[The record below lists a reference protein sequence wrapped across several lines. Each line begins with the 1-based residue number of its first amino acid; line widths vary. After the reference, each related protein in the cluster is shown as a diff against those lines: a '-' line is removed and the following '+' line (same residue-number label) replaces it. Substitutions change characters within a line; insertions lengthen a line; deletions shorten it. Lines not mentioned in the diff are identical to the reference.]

1 MVQGGRLGQVN
12 RTLFFLFPQATR
24 TPSPKQTDLS
34 LQNVG
39 LMEASHDQLGP
50 DTPLRPQKG
59 KKPKTAGLAL
69 RVPRPEEEDRRV
81 SGEAGMGFEAGALP
95 GVLRQAWLP

>member
-1 MVQGGRLGQVN
+1 MAAGH
-12 RTLFFLFPQATR
+12 A
-24 TPSPKQTDLS
+24 
-34 LQNVG
+34 
-39 LMEASHDQLGP
+39 HLGP
-50 DTPLRPQKG
+50 DSPLRPQKG

-95 GVLRQAWLP
+95 GVLRQASVLADRRPDSVVHPDIGWNPSRLHTQRLRAEHQPQAP

>member
-12 RTLFFLFPQATR
+12 RILLFLFPQATGNQ
-24 TPSPKQTDLS
+24 SPKQTDLS
-34 LQNVG
+34 LQDMGHMV
-39 LMEASHDQLGP
+39 ARHSQLGP
-50 DTPLRPQKG
+50 DIPLRPQKG